1 MITDPPASDCEP
13 DAGDRPRMPVTQ
25 PEDAQR

>member
-13 DAGDRPRMPVTQ
+13 AVGDRPRMPVTQ